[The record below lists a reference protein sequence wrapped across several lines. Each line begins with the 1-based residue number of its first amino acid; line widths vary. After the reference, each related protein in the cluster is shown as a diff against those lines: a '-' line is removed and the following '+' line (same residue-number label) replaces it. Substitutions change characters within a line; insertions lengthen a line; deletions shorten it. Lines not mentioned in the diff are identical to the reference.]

1 MKNLAYHKFNYL
13 MPLYLEYAPL
23 NISRDMKKLPKQ
35 TEAEESTTPVN
46 DGNDEQR
53 KQERTVFVKNLNFST
68 TEEMLEQIF
77 KEVQEGAKALS
88 MVSCKIVRNSKTQLS
103 RGYGFVEF
111 ETREEAEKA
120 MKKFQNFLLED
131 HALKLSIAAG
141 KKSNGNVE

>member
-23 NISRDMKKLPKQ
+23 NISRDMKKVAKQ
-35 TEAEESTTPVN
+35 SEAEESTTPVN

-77 KEVQEGAKALS
+77 KEV
-88 MVSCKIVRNSKTQLS
+88 
-103 RGYGFVEF
+103 
-111 ETREEAEKA
+111 
-120 MKKFQNFLLED
+120 
-131 HALKLSIAAG
+131 
-141 KKSNGNVE
+141 

>member
-23 NISRDMKKLPKQ
+23 NISRDMKNVPKQ
-35 TEAEESTTPVN
+35 SEAEESTPVN

-77 KEVQEGAKALS
+77 KEVQEGSKALS

-120 MKKFQNFLLED
+120 MKKF
-131 HALKLSIAAG
+131 
-141 KKSNGNVE
+141 